1 MESSCIIDLISLQ
14 FFYSTL
20 KEPFKTNPTFDRIRI
35 LKESKKYKEAE
46 DAILQELQK
55 DPDQP
60 LFKTSLADLY
70 LRQGRLDEGRILVED
85 VLARDPQHPQALSV
99 LGDIF
104 LKQQSPREALECY
117 RQAYSRD
124 PRPYLTLKAARALKE
139 MRKFDDALQELEKVL
154 VVKPENLLFLKEKA
168 LILNRMKKFD
178 QALETFEKIQGISPE
193 DHFVQKEILRLRSL
207 KRSEPQVLRELQAV
221 AGMDSKKDDAQI
233 HGLLAQKL
241 RGAGL
246 VKEATVE
253 YQRASTLEPHNPYF
267 LKQQGF
273 CLYRDKKHDEAIH
286 CLEQAFRMDP
296 SDYVVRKTLE
306 KSYEALGNLGK
317 FLDLLEE
324 LYRQHP
330 GQRPLLGTIKRVQKK
345 LNLKSHKDS

>member
-1 MESSCIIDLISLQ
+1 LESACIIGSISLQ
-14 FFYSTL
+14 FFHSTL

-46 DAILQELQK
+46 EAILQELQK

-70 LRQGRLDEGRILVED
+70 LRQGRLAEGRILVED
-85 VLARDPQHPQALSV
+85 VLARDPQDPQALSV

-104 LKQQSPREALECY
+104 LKQHSPREALECY

-139 MRKFDDALQELEKVL
+139 MRKFEDALQELEKVL
-154 VVKPENLLFLKEKA
+154 VLKPENLPFLKEKA
-168 LILNRMKKFD
+168 VIFNRMKKFD
-178 QALETFEKIQGISPE
+178 KALETFEKIQRVSQDDP
-193 DHFVQKEILRLRSL
+193 FVQKEILRLRS
-207 KRSEPQVLRELQAV
+207 RTRPETQVLRELQAV
-221 AGMDSKKDDAQI
+221 VGMDSKKDDPQM

-246 VKEATVE
+246 VREAAVE
-253 YQRASTLEPHNPYF
+253 YQRASTLEPYNPYF

-273 CLYRDKKHDEAIH
+273 CLYREKKYDEAIQ
-286 CLEQAFRMDP
+286 CLEKAFRMDP
-296 SDYVVRKTLE
+296 SDFVVRKTLE
-306 KSYEALGNLGK
+306 KSYEALGTLES
-317 FLDLLEE
+317 FLHLLEE
-324 LYRQHP
+324 VYQQHP
-330 GQRPLLGTIKRVQKK
+330 SQRPLFGTMKKVQKK
-345 LNLKSHKDS
+345 LNLKTPKES